1 MATRKQLADALRLFT
16 ENGYLDRLEADALV
30 ELILAD
36 GKISVEEQAFLES
49 IITTC
54 NFEAAAL
61 QRVKGL
67 LDGSRL
73 RR

>member
-1 MATRKQLADALRLFT
+1 MATRKQLADALRLFN

-36 GKISVEEQAFLES
+36 GKISDDERTFLETVV
-49 IITTC
+49 TTC
-54 NFEAAAL
+54 NFEEAAL
-61 QRVKGL
+61 ARLKGL

>member
-1 MATRKQLADALRLFT
+1 MASQKQLTDALRLFT

-36 GKISVEEQAFLES
+36 GKVSAEEREFLERVV
-49 IITTC
+49 TTC
-54 NFEAAAL
+54 ILDEGAL
-61 QRVKGL
+61 LRLRGII
-67 LDGSRL
+67 DGSRH